1 MTRGVPE
8 EFLDTDLTYEI
19 KLSKDS
25 KEWTI
30 IVKALN
36 LIQRLND
43 LYLFGL
49 L

>member
-1 MTRGVPE
+1 MIQNKDTHNVQE
-8 EFLDTDLTYEI
+8 EKIIIDPI
-19 KLSKDS
+19 KK
-25 KEWTI
+25 
-30 IVKALN
+30 KALN

>member
-1 MTRGVPE
+1 MIQNKDTHNVQE
-8 EFLDTDLTYEI
+8 EKIITDPI
-19 KLSKDS
+19 KK
-25 KEWTI
+25 
-30 IVKALN
+30 KALN

>member
-1 MTRGVPE
+1 MEKKKRFKRV
-8 EFLDTDLTYEI
+8 DNNSWSDVI
-19 KLSKDS
+19 K
-25 KEWTI
+25 I
-30 IVKALN
+30 KALN